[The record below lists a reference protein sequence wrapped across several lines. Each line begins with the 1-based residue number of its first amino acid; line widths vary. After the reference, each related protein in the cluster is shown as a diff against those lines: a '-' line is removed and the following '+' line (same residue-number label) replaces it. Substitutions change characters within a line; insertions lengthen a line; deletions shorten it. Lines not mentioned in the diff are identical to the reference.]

1 MFLISSQ
8 TVAVSPVD
16 IMVDK
21 NRFSIVSWELQNLP
35 DKWVHRILG
44 KQPDLSAEGQLEL
57 AEQFFTSP
65 ELRDPDSKRVVEEI
79 IETEISAT
87 IFQEDLGTFPAVD
100 MALSPP
106 PTVLVLSPRD
116 RIERIFDVLLIPGLK
131 DEDRRRLEDM
141 ILEQE
146 NLSAIVENTGGLAV
160 YPSVVIDDAGL
171 YNSFVITAHEW
182 IHHWLFFKPLG
193 RAFWDNSTMTTLN
206 ETVADVAGKEIGRK
220 AYASFT
226 LVEELL
232 EQSTSHSPD
241 GFHFQKEMRITRLKS
256 EDLLNS
262 GDILGA
268 EEYMEERR
276 LLFAENGYQLRK
288 LNQAY
293 FAFHGSYATSGA
305 SISPIGS
312 YVEELRKCS
321 LSLKDFLDVASGF
334 GDYED
339 LVVHVENLKCS
350 QN

>member
-8 TVAVSPVD
+8 AVAVSPVD
-16 IMVDK
+16 ITVDK

-35 DKWVHRILG
+35 DKWVHRLLL
-44 KQPDLSAEGQLEL
+44 KQPDLSAKQKLEVS
-57 AEQFFTSP
+57 EKFFTSP
-65 ELRDPDSKRVVEEI
+65 ELRNRNDKRVVEEI
-79 IETEISAT
+79 IETAISET

-131 DEDRRRLEDM
+131 DKDRKHLEDM
-141 ILEQE
+141 ILEEE

-171 YNSFVITAHEW
+171 YNSFIITTHEW

-193 RAFWDNSTMTTLN
+193 RAFWDNPTMTTLN
-206 ETVADVAGKEIGRK
+206 ETIADVAGKEIGRK

-226 LVEELL
+226 LVEELPK
-232 EQSTSHSPD
+232 ERIAQSPD
-241 GFHFQKEMRITRLKS
+241 GFHFQKEMRITRLES

-262 GDILGA
+262 GDIRGA
-268 EEYMEERR
+268 EKYMEERR
-276 LLFAENGYQLRK
+276 LLFGENGYPLRK

-321 LSLKDFLDVASGF
+321 KSVSEFLDVASGF
-334 GDYED
+334 GDYESFVTYVED
-339 LVVHVENLKCS
+339 LRCS
-350 QN
+350 QD